1 MSAFMADS
9 ALDPRRAWPLVAAR
23 GAFAVLFGILTLVW
37 PGVTVLALAI
47 VFGVYA
53 LFDGISAIVQAFR
66 PGDGAQRAAYGL
78 LGVLGVIAGVLAL
91 VWPGTTVLVL
101 ATLVGAWAVVTG
113 IAEIVAA
120 VRLRK
125 QITGEAFLIVAGALS
140 VVAGVLVLVHP
151 IAGVLGIAVLIGIY
165 AVLYGVML
173 VVLAFRLRG
182 LPEPAASGSPEQAPE
197 AG

>member
-1 MSAFMADS
+1 MSAFIATS
-9 ALDPRRAWPLVAAR
+9 ALDPRRAWPLVAVR
-23 GAFAVLFGILTLVW
+23 GVFAVLFGILTLVW

-53 LFDGISAIVQAFR
+53 LFDGVGAIVQAFR
-66 PGDGAQRAAYGL
+66 PGDGAQRAAYAL
-78 LGVLGVIAGVLAL
+78 LGVLGLIAGVLAL
-91 VWPGTTVLVL
+91 VWPGATVVVVT
-101 ATLVGAWAVVTG
+101 TLVGAWAVVTG

-125 QITGEAFLIVAGALS
+125 QITGEAFLIIAGVLS
-140 VVAGVLVLVHP
+140 VVAGILVLVHP
-151 IAGVLGIAVLIGIY
+151 IAGAFGIAVLIGVY
-165 AVLYGVML
+165 ALLYGVML

-182 LPEPAASGSPEQAPE
+182 LPEPEASGSSDQAPA

>member
-1 MSAFMADS
+1 MSAFMAES
-9 ALDPRRAWPLVAAR
+9 ALDPRRAWPLVAVR

-78 LGVLGVIAGVLAL
+78 LGALGVIAGVLAL

-113 IAEIVAA
+113 VAEIVAA

-140 VVAGVLVLVHP
+140 VIAGILVLVHP
-151 IAGVLGIAVLIGIY
+151 IAGVLGIAVLIGVY

-173 VVLAFRLRG
+173 IVLAFRLRG
-182 LPEPAASGSPEQAPE
+182 LPGPVAAEQAPE

>member
-1 MSAFMADS
+1 MSAFMAAS

-78 LGVLGVIAGVLAL
+78 LGALGVIAGVLAL

-140 VVAGVLVLVHP
+140 VLAGVLVLVHP

-173 VVLAFRLRG
+173 IVLAFRLRG
-182 LPEPAASGSPEQAPE
+182 LPEPGASGASEQAPA

>member
-1 MSAFMADS
+1 MSAFMAES
-9 ALDPRRAWPLVAAR
+9 ALDPRRAWPLVAVR

-78 LGVLGVIAGVLAL
+78 LGALGVIAGVLAL

-113 IAEIVAA
+113 VAEIIAA

-140 VVAGVLVLVHP
+140 VIAGILVLVHP
-151 IAGVLGIAVLIGIY
+151 IAGVLGIAVLIGVY

-173 VVLAFRLRG
+173 IVLAFRLRG
-182 LPEPAASGSPEQAPE
+182 LPGPVAAEQAPE

>member
-1 MSAFMADS
+1 MSAFMAES
-9 ALDPRRAWPLVAAR
+9 ALDPRRAWPLVAVR

-78 LGVLGVIAGVLAL
+78 LGALGVIAGVIAL

-113 IAEIVAA
+113 VAEIIAA

-140 VVAGVLVLVHP
+140 VIAGILVLVHP
-151 IAGVLGIAVLIGIY
+151 IAGVLGIAVLIGVY

-173 VVLAFRLRG
+173 IVLAFRLRG
-182 LPEPAASGSPEQAPE
+182 LPGPVAAEQAPE

>member
-1 MSAFMADS
+1 MSAFMASS

-23 GAFAVLFGILTLVW
+23 GAFAVLFGVLTLVW

-53 LFDGISAIVQAFR
+53 LFDGVSAIVQAFR

-91 VWPGTTVLVL
+91 VWPGATVLVL

-151 IAGVLGIAVLIGIY
+151 IAGVIGIAVLIGIY

-173 VVLAFRLRG
+173 IVLGFRLRG
-182 LPEPAASGSPEQAPE
+182 LPEPETSGPSEQAPA

>member
-1 MSAFMADS
+1 MSAFMAES
-9 ALDPRRAWPLVAAR
+9 ALDPRRAWPLVAVR

-91 VWPGTTVLVL
+91 VWPGATVLVL

-113 IAEIVAA
+113 VAEIVAA

-140 VVAGVLVLVHP
+140 VIAGVLVLVHP
-151 IAGVLGIAVLIGIY
+151 IAGVLGIAVLIGVY

-173 VVLAFRLRG
+173 IVLAFRLRG
-182 LPEPAASGSPEQAPE
+182 LPGPVAAEQAPE

>member
-1 MSAFMADS
+1 MSAFMASS
-9 ALDPRRAWPLVAAR
+9 ALDPRRAWPLVAVR

-78 LGVLGVIAGVLAL
+78 LGALGVIAGVLAL

-140 VVAGVLVLVHP
+140 VIAGILVLVHP
-151 IAGVLGIAVLIGIY
+151 IAGVLGIAVLIGVY

-173 VVLAFRLRG
+173 IVLAFRLRG
-182 LPEPAASGSPEQAPE
+182 LPEPEASGPSEQAPA

>member
-1 MSAFMADS
+1 MSAFMASS
-9 ALDPRRAWPLVAAR
+9 ALVDPRRAWPLVAVR
-23 GAFAVLFGILTLVW
+23 GVFAVLFGILTLVW

-53 LFDGISAIVQAFR
+53 LFDGVGAIVQAFR
-66 PGDGAQRAAYGL
+66 PGDGAQRAAYAL
-78 LGVLGVIAGVLAL
+78 LGVLGVLAGVLAL

-101 ATLVGAWAVVTG
+101 TTLVGAWAVVTG

-125 QITGEAFLIVAGALS
+125 QITGEAFLIVAGVLS

-151 IAGVLGIAVLIGIY
+151 IAGVLGIAVLIGVY

-173 VVLAFRLRG
+173 IVLAFRLRG
-182 LPEPAASGSPEQAPE
+182 LKDPADTERAPE

>member
-182 LPEPAASGSPEQAPE
+182 LPAPAASGSPEQAPE